1 MPVHR
6 TKALLIETTVQLIDV
21 RGASSL
27 QVDEVLNASG
37 VSRGSLYHHFEDFY
51 ELIEVATA
59 ERFSASVDRSIVAI
73 ARILDTATSREE
85 CFAAL
90 RQITEQT
97 QARELEAIRFERARA
112 LGMAG
117 SNERF
122 RRILGVQEQRVT
134 DALADLFRR
143 AQERGWMN
151 SDFDPQAA
159 AVLIQAYTLGRIV
172 DDISPNQMDQ
182 EAWVTLISRLIER
195 VFG

>member
-1 MPVHR
+1 MAVHK
-6 TKALLIETTVQLIDV
+6 TKALLIQTTVDLIDE
-21 RGASSL
+21 RGAETL
-27 QVDEVLNASG
+27 QVEEVLLASG

-59 ERFSASVDRSIVAI
+59 ERFSASVDRSIAAI
-73 ARILDTATSREE
+73 TRMLDQATSREE
-85 CFAAL
+85 CLSGL

-97 QARELEAIRFERARA
+97 QARNLESIRFERARA
-112 LGMAG
+112 LGLAG
-117 SNERF
+117 TNDRF

-143 AQERGWMN
+143 AQVNGWMN
-151 SDFDPQAA
+151 SEFDPHAA

-172 DDISPNQMDQ
+172 DDISPVQMEQ
-182 EAWVTLISRLIER
+182 EAWVDLITRLIER

>member
-6 TKALLIETTVQLIDV
+6 TKTLLIDTTVRLIDD
-21 RGASSL
+21 RGAGAL
-27 QVDEVLNASG
+27 QVEEVLAASG

-59 ERFSASVDRSIVAI
+59 QRFSASVDRSIAAI
-73 ARILDTATSREE
+73 ARLLDSATSREE
-85 CFAAL
+85 CFAGL

-97 QARELEAIRFERARA
+97 QARDLEGVRFERARA

-117 SNERF
+117 SNDRF
-122 RRILGVQEQRVT
+122 RRILGIQEQRVT
-134 DALADLFRR
+134 DALAELFRQ
-143 AQERGWMN
+143 AQSRGWMN
-151 SDFDPQAA
+151 TEFDPHAA

-172 DDISPNQMDQ
+172 DDISVNQMDQ
-182 EAWVTLISRLIER
+182 EAWVDLIMALIER